1 MARQTANIQSICD
14 KIISDARAGVF
25 SPVYLLMGE
34 EPFYPEL
41 VCSGIMECCIPDE
54 DRDFNETVCYGTE
67 VSAES
72 VISAARRFP
81 MMSDRQLVVVKEAQ
95 AMKDIEQLSL
105 YCASPLDST
114 VLVILMHGASADKRK
129 GLYKAVQK
137 NGVIVESPLM
147 RDYEM
152 PRWIESYYA
161 SRGLRIEPQAAGL
174 LAEAAGTS
182 LATIAAETDKLVKNL
197 PEGTDIIR
205 AEDVERNVGI
215 SRQYSIFELTKALSY
230 RQESAAL
237 KIASR
242 LGAEARFSMPAA
254 TSALYTHFNRILRYG
269 ALLSSGHA
277 PSPEQKSQALA
288 GVNPYFYREYDAA
301 VRNYPVRSAM
311 RAISLLC
318 EFDYRGKG
326 GDGDS
331 ATPSDL
337 LMELTARLLNL

>member
-1 MARQTANIQSICD
+1 MAKATVNIQAVCG
-14 KIISDARAGVF
+14 KISSDLRAGVF
-25 SPVYLLMGE
+25 APVYLLMGE
-34 EPFYPEL
+34 EPFYPER
-41 VCSGIMECCIPDE
+41 VCAEILGCCIPEE
-54 DRDFNETVCYGTE
+54 DKDFNETVCYGTE

-95 AMKDIEQLSL
+95 AMKDLEKLSV
-105 YCASPLDST
+105 YCAEPLDST

-129 GLYKAVQK
+129 ALYKAVQK
-137 NGVIVESPLM
+137 TGVIVDSPLM

-152 PRWIESYYA
+152 PRWIEDYFS
-161 SRGLRIEPQAAGL
+161 SQGLRIEPQAAGL
-174 LAEAAGTS
+174 LAEAVGTS
-182 LATIAAETDKLVKNL
+182 LSTIAVETDKLVKNL
-197 PEGTDIIR
+197 PEGTTLVR
-205 AEDVERNVGI
+205 AEDVEKNVGI
-215 SRQYSIFELTKALSY
+215 SRQYSIFELTRALSY
-230 RQESAAL
+230 KKADAAL
-237 KIASR
+237 KIAAR
-242 LGAEARFSMPAA
+242 LGAEARFAMPAA

-277 PSPEQKSQALA
+277 PSPEQKAQALA
-288 GVNPYFYREYDAA
+288 GLNPYFYKEYDAA

-311 RAISLLC
+311 GAISLLC

-331 ATPSDL
+331 ATPAEL